1 MGQRDGF
8 SAADIKR
15 IKIMY
20 ECNGSGGSNMGG
32 AGGSSPPGKPIG
44 TNKPRPKPKPGSSGG
59 QKPIKPI
66 KPIRPIRPMRPAAL
80 SSNNGGGA
88 GGNFFNNAA
97 QSFMQGIGNLGQNL
111 LGSIGFDEE
120 KGRSASQT

>member
-20 ECNGSGGSNMGG
+20 ECNGSGGSSMGSG
-32 AGGSSPPGKPIG
+32 TSSLPGKPIG
-44 TNKPRPKPKPGSSGG
+44 TNKPRPKPKPGASGSG
-59 QKPIKPI
+59 SRPKPVKPIRPI
-66 KPIRPIRPMRPAAL
+66 KPIRPA
-80 SSNNGGGA
+80 SHSGNNGGTA

-97 QSFMQGIGNLGQNL
+97 QSFMQGIGNLGSNL
-111 LGSIGFDEE
+111 LNSIGLDENE
-120 KGRSASQT
+120 TGRSSS